1 MREIIY
7 QIIITASIG
16 IFFSQKSIG
25 QKDERNGNMLWGVN
39 YGVNVFSRTSLEVGY
54 GFITSR
60 LYHKGKTSTIWDR
73 SILIAGDLSTELQFG
88 HNLLIGPKISTRC
101 SFELWDWEFNYFG
114 FIFGADY
121 IAYNYFK
128 TVNSVFR
135 PSIGIHYFLDVFE
148 LTYGYNFRLDNNS
161 ELPLNTHV
169 IQLRFKPFIF
179 VKSMKNAWGGP

>member
-1 MREIIY
+1 MKSKIY
-7 QIIITASIG
+7 LQIIVLSFGILSIQNS
-16 IFFSQKSIG
+16 FG
-25 QKDERNGNMLWGVN
+25 QNKERSDNTLWGLN
-39 YGVNVFSRTSLEVGY
+39 YGVNVFSRTSLEIGY
-54 GFITSR
+54 GFITSA
-60 LYHKGKTSTIWDR
+60 LYHKGKKSVIWDR
-73 SILIAGDLSTELQFG
+73 SVLIVGDLSTEFQFG

-121 IAYNYFK
+121 IAYNDFK

-169 IQLRFKPFIF
+169 IELRIKPFIF
-179 VKSMKNAWGGP
+179 IKSMKQAWGGP